1 MVDKTVID
9 DRLRCKEVAKTS
21 ITQTWSHLIL
31 WQECQSKLYT
41 DRNWMIANSHTTT
54 ITSHIGNVVALH
66 RDTAL
71 FANDFKEVTL
81 IHSGFKS
88 ASTRY
93 GPATFAITGK
103 YLLSLKKKEDTS
115 KKNTTSLLVSCLDR
129 ETIEV
134 KVTIVRSLC
143 LLRIACW

>member
-9 DRLRCKEVAKTS
+9 DRFRCKEVAKTS

-31 WQECQSKLYT
+31 WQKSQSKLYT
-41 DRNWMIANSHTTT
+41 DRNWMIANSNITTV
-54 ITSHIGNVVALH
+54 TSHVGNIVALH
-66 RDTAL
+66 RDISIVCKRLQRSYLNPLWLQVSIHTIRTSNL
-71 FANDFKEVTL
+71 CNHWEILTL
-81 IHSGFKS
+81 SQEER
-88 ASTRY
+88 RY
-93 GPATFAITGK
+93 I
-103 YLLSLKKKEDTS
+103 

-143 LLRIACW
+143 LLRITCW